1 MATGQQPLAE
11 QQDAYQ
17 SLSLCIHG
25 FYFINYFALYNRIL
39 NSKSKQVKP
48 MNDVEYDELTD
59 QVLLAVE
66 DAIEALDL
74 DLDYESHGGLLSI
87 SFADGSKVIIN
98 KQPPLHQL
106 WVATK
111 FNGHHFELKDGVWI
125 DNRTGAE
132 FWALLSDSFSKQS
145 GHTVLLAVQS

>member
-1 MATGQQPLAE
+1 
-11 QQDAYQ
+11 
-17 SLSLCIHG
+17 
-25 FYFINYFALYNRIL
+25 
-39 NSKSKQVKP
+39 

-87 SFADGSKVIIN
+87 SFPEGSKVIIN

-132 FWALLSDSFSKQS
+132 SWALISDAFSKQS
-145 GHTVLLAVQS
+145 GQNVKLADNS

>member
-1 MATGQQPLAE
+1 
-11 QQDAYQ
+11 
-17 SLSLCIHG
+17 
-25 FYFINYFALYNRIL
+25 
-39 NSKSKQVKP
+39 

-111 FNGHHFELKDGVWI
+111 FNGHHFELKDGVWV

-132 FWALLSDSFSKQS
+132 LWALLSDTFTKQS

>member
-1 MATGQQPLAE
+1 
-11 QQDAYQ
+11 
-17 SLSLCIHG
+17 
-25 FYFINYFALYNRIL
+25 
-39 NSKSKQVKP
+39 

-74 DLDYESHGGLLSI
+74 DLDYESNGGLLSI
-87 SFADGSKVIIN
+87 SFVDGSKVIIN

-111 FNGHHFELKDGVWI
+111 FNGHHFELRGDKWI
-125 DNRTGAE
+125 DNRSGAE
-132 FWALLSDSFSKQS
+132 FWQLLNDAAAKQAGTALN
-145 GHTVLLAVQS
+145 LAP

>member
-1 MATGQQPLAE
+1 MAE
-11 QQDAYQ
+11 QQDAHQ

-25 FYFINYFALYNRIL
+25 FYFINYFGLYNRIL
-39 NSKSKQVKP
+39 IGKSKQVSP

-66 DAIEALDL
+66 DAIEGLDL

-87 SFADGSKVIIN
+87 SFPEGSKIIIN

-111 FNGHHFELKDGVWI
+111 FNGHHFEWRDGQWI
-125 DNRTGAE
+125 DNRFGSE
-132 FWALLSDSFSKQS
+132 FWALLSDAFSKQA
-145 GHTVLLAVQS
+145 GQAVVLTGN

>member
-1 MATGQQPLAE
+1 
-11 QQDAYQ
+11 
-17 SLSLCIHG
+17 
-25 FYFINYFALYNRIL
+25 
-39 NSKSKQVKP
+39 

-74 DLDYESHGGLLSI
+74 DLDYESNGGLLSI
-87 SFADGSKVIIN
+87 SFPEGSKVIIN

-111 FNGHHFELKDGVWI
+111 FNGHH
-125 DNRTGAE
+125 
-132 FWALLSDSFSKQS
+132 
-145 GHTVLLAVQS
+145 

>member
-1 MATGQQPLAE
+1 LAE
-11 QQDAYQ
+11 QQDAHQ

-87 SFADGSKVIIN
+87 SFPDGSKVIIN

-132 FWALLSDSFSKQS
+132 FWTLLSDAFSKQS
-145 GHTVLLAVQS
+145 GQNVKLADNS

>member
-1 MATGQQPLAE
+1 
-11 QQDAYQ
+11 
-17 SLSLCIHG
+17 LCSWF

-39 NSKSKQVKP
+39 IGKSKQVKP

-66 DAIEALDL
+66 EAIEELDI
-74 DLDYESHGGLLSI
+74 DLDYESNGGLLSI
-87 SFADGSKVIIN
+87 SFPEGSKVIIN

-111 FNGHHFELKDGVWI
+111 FNGHHFELRDGVWI
-125 DNRTGAE
+125 DNRTGTE
-132 FWALLSDSFSKQS
+132 FWALLSDAFSKQA
-145 GHTVLLAVQS
+145 GQTVQLTGG

>member
-1 MATGQQPLAE
+1 
-11 QQDAYQ
+11 
-17 SLSLCIHG
+17 
-25 FYFINYFALYNRIL
+25 
-39 NSKSKQVKP
+39 

-66 DAIEALDL
+66 EAIEGLDL

-87 SFADGSKVIIN
+87 SFPNGSKIIIN

-111 FNGHHFELKDGVWI
+111 FNGHHFEWHDGQWI
-125 DNRTGAE
+125 DNRFGSE
-132 FWALLSDSFSKQS
+132 FWALLSDAFSKQAEQ
-145 GHTVLLAVQS
+145 TVVLTGS